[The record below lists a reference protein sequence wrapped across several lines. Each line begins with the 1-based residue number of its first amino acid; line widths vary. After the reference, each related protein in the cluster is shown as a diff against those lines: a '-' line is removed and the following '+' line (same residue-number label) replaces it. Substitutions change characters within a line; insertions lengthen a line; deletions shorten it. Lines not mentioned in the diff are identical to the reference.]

1 MVLAV
6 AGEAGPVIR
15 AVPYLVA
22 AGIYSLFHILLL
34 WLGTTPMSA
43 GDLAGPDSYMRLVR
57 VTQLYETGAW
67 FDGFMVRS
75 NAPYGH
81 GMHWTR
87 PFDAILLM
95 GAWLASPVWGFEIAL
110 FRWGSLSSPIFH
122 VALGLA
128 AVWATAPIFD
138 VWRRCLVA
146 LVLLTELVV
155 LAYAFAGRAD
165 HHMLILLVFVL
176 SLGALFRLLQHPFSV
191 GRALASGALVG
202 FGLWL
207 SLEFQLMLATVFA
220 TLSVLWVLRGGD
232 LARKG
237 LWLALGLLAAITVAL
252 LIERGPGDILS
263 VEYDRISLVQIT
275 VAALALSFWAAA
287 DRLDRRHPG
296 TTGISRRAIIAAL
309 GAAAAA
315 GALYLVHPGLFQG
328 VHGAIDPQLDPI
340 HLNIV
345 AETQPLLPV
354 DAESFGRFAIYL
366 GAALPCVP
374 FLIYLLY
381 RDTGRP
387 AWDSWVCLAVGL
399 VVCLPF
405 ALLMARFALFSQIL
419 LAIVLVELLASLLA
433 QIERISLLV
442 LRVPLWSIALA
453 VFLFGGIALGPL
465 VMQKRAWQPAGT
477 CDLKALATYLSQP
490 EGLGDR
496 PRLLLTEVDYGAELL
511 YRTDHAVVGT
521 PYHRNVQGL
530 LDNQRLFNQP
540 FDQAD
545 RALFERRGIDLILQ
559 CRAHDRRYAYADNDR
574 SFYDGLAAGRHPDW
588 LRPVGLPEELDRQF
602 RLYEVPRQ

>member
-1 MVLAV
+1 MALAV
-6 AGEAGPVIR
+6 TREAGPVIR

-34 WLGTTPMSA
+34 SLGATPMSV

-67 FDGFMVRS
+67 FDGFMARS
-75 NAPYGH
+75 NAPFGH
-81 GMHWTR
+81 DLHWTR
-87 PFDAILLM
+87 PFDVILLS
-95 GAWLASPVWGFEIAL
+95 GAWLASSFWGFESAL
-110 FRWGSLSSPIFH
+110 FRWGSLSSPVFH

-138 VWRRCLVA
+138 VWRRCLLA
-146 LVLLTELVV
+146 LALLTQLVV

-176 SLGALFRLLQHPFSV
+176 SLGALLRLIQYAFSP
-191 GRALASGALVG
+191 GRALATGALVG

-207 SLEFQLMLATVFA
+207 SLELQLLLAAVFA
-220 TLSVLWVLRGGD
+220 TLSVLWILRGGD

-237 LWLALGLLAAITVAL
+237 LWLALGLLAAVTVAL
-252 LIERGPGDILS
+252 LMERGPGDVLS
-263 VEYDRISLVQIT
+263 VEYDRISLVQFTI
-275 VAALALSFWAAA
+275 AALALMFWAAA
-287 DRLDRRHPG
+287 DRLDRRHTG

-309 GAAAAA
+309 GAPAAAA
-315 GALYLVHPGLFQG
+315 VLYVVHPGLFLG
-328 VHGAIDPQLDPI
+328 VHGAIDPRLDPI

-354 DAESFGRFAIYL
+354 DADSFARFAIYL

-381 RDTGRP
+381 REAGRP
-387 AWDSWVCLAVGL
+387 AWESWACLAVAL

-419 LAIVLVELLASLLA
+419 LVIVLVELLASVLA

-442 LRVPLWSIALA
+442 LRVPLWVITLA
-453 VFLFGGIALGPL
+453 VFLFGSVAVGPL
-465 VMQKRAWQPAGT
+465 ILEKRGSQPGGS
-477 CDLKALATYLSQP
+477 CDLKAMATYLSQP
-490 EGLGDR
+490 QGLGDR

-521 PYHRNVQGL
+521 PYHRNAQGL

-540 FDQAD
+540 SDQAD

-559 CRAHDRRYAYADNDR
+559 CRAHDRRYAYADNEG
-574 SFYDGLAAGRHPDW
+574 SFYDGLLAGDHPDW
-588 LRPVGLPEELDRQF
+588 LRPVGLPAELDRQF
-602 RLYEVPRQ
+602 RLYEVLRQ

>member
-1 MVLAV
+1 
-6 AGEAGPVIR
+6 
-15 AVPYLVA
+15 
-22 AGIYSLFHILLL
+22 
-34 WLGTTPMSA
+34 MSG

-67 FDGFMVRS
+67 FDGFIERS

-87 PFDAILLM
+87 PFDAILLT
-95 GAWLASPVWGFEIAL
+95 GAWLASSVWDFEIAL
-110 FRWGSLSSPIFH
+110 FRWGSLTSPTFH

-146 LVLLTELVV
+146 LALLTQLVV

-176 SLGALFRLLQHPFSV
+176 SLGALFRLLQYPFSIS
-191 GRALASGALVG
+191 RALASGALVG

-237 LWLALGLLAAITVAL
+237 LWLALGLLAAVTVAL
-252 LIERGPGDILS
+252 LVERGPGDVLS

-275 VAALALSFWAAA
+275 IAVLALLFWAAA
-287 DRLDRRHPG
+287 DRLDRRHRG
-296 TTGISRRAIIAAL
+296 TTGIAGRAIVAVL
-309 GAAAAA
+309 GGAAAVSV
-315 GALYLVHPGLFQG
+315 LYLVHPGLFLG
-328 VHGAIDPQLDPI
+328 VHGAIDPRLDPI
-340 HLNIV
+340 QLNIV
-345 AETQPLLPV
+345 AENQPLLPI
-354 DAESFGRFAIYL
+354 DAESFGRFALYL
-366 GAALPCVP
+366 GAALPCIP
-374 FLIYLLY
+374 FLLYLLY
-381 RDTGRP
+381 RKAGQP
-387 AWDSWVCLAVGL
+387 AWDSWVCLTVGL
-399 VVCLPF
+399 VICLPF

-419 LAIVLVELLASLLA
+419 LVIVLVELLASLLA

-442 LRVPLWSIALA
+442 LRVPLWGITLA
-453 VFLFGGIALGPL
+453 VFLFGSVAAGPL
-465 VMQKRAWQPAGT
+465 VMKKQGSQPAGT
-477 CDLKALATYLSQP
+477 CDLKAMATFLSRPQ
-490 EGLGDR
+490 GLGGR
-496 PRLLLTEVDYGAELL
+496 PRLLLTEMNYGAELL
-511 YRTDHAVVGT
+511 YRTDHTVVGT

-540 FDQAD
+540 SDQAD
-545 RALFERRGIDLILQ
+545 RSVFEQRGIDLILQ
-559 CRAHDRRYAYADNDR
+559 CRAHDRRYVYADNER
-574 SFYDGLAAGRHPDW
+574 SFYDSLLVGRHPDW
-588 LRPVGLPEELDRQF
+588 LRPVDLPEDLDRQF
-602 RLYEVPRQ
+602 RLYEVLR